1 MLKIK
6 SISNYIRCLLI
17 IPLLSLVSLPITK
30 SLTIKSAFILPQIVR
45 EWHPIAIANNIDKSK
60 PYVYNIGKLPMV
72 LWYDNKVPLSTINIC
87 KHLGAKLDSG
97 IINDGCLH
105 CSNHFMSYNGTD
117 AIGNVIEKNGLL
129 WWSFKSYTRNPPKI
143 FKDTTK
149 LHQTFIDINVNLIN
163 VILEFIYSNNKT
175 KIRQRKNKFFFSEE
189 LFNAEH
195 RFYYKY
201 PYYIKGSI
209 NNKINYSINF
219 SPLEENKTRLYINIE
234 NNVDTK
240 DFFNYY
246 LNNKLDNLKNYDNNN
261 YLKYLIMLKDDNS
274 YMKQIY
280 LLFDKY
286 SFPND
291 FTISS
296 FYKYR
301 QFY

>member
-1 MLKIK
+1 MLFYK
-6 SISNYIRCLLI
+6 CLLI
-17 IPLLSLVSLPITK
+17 ISLLSNSFFPIIK
-30 SLTIKSAFILPQIVR
+30 SLTIKSSFILPQIVR
-45 EWHPIAIANNIDKSK
+45 EWHPIAIESNIDKSK

-72 LWYDNKVPLSTINIC
+72 LWYDKNGPLSTINIC
-87 KHLGAKLDSG
+87 KHLGAKLDNG

-105 CSNHFMSYNGTD
+105 CSNHFTSYNSSD
-117 AIGNVIEKNGLL
+117 IIGNVIEKNGLL
-129 WWSFKSYTRNPPKI
+129 WWSFKSNNKNPPKI
-143 FKDTTK
+143 FKESAK

-175 KIRQRKNKFFFSEE
+175 KIKQRKNKFLFSEQ

-219 SPLEENKTRLYINIE
+219 LPLEENKTRLYINIE
-234 NNVDTK
+234 NNIDIK
-240 DFFNYY
+240 DFFQYY
-246 LNNKLDNLKNYDNNN
+246 LNNKLNNLQNYDNNN
-261 YLKYLIMLKDDNS
+261 YLKYLIMLKNDKS

-291 FTISS
+291 FTVSS

>member
-1 MLKIK
+1 MLFSKYIKI
-6 SISNYIRCLLI
+6 LLI
-17 IPLLSLVSLPITK
+17 IPLLSSAFNL
-30 SLTIKSAFILPQIVR
+30 KSAFILPQIVR
-45 EWHPIAIANNIDKSK
+45 EWHPIAIEKNIDKSK

-72 LWYDNKVPLSTINIC
+72 LWYDNNNNPLSTINIC
-87 KHLGAKLDSG
+87 KHLGAKLDNG

-105 CSNHFMSYNGTD
+105 CSNHLTSYNSSD
-117 AIGNVIEKNGLL
+117 AVGNIIQKNGLL
-129 WWSFKSYTRNPPKI
+129 WWSFKSYTRNPPKL
-143 FKDTTK
+143 FKDTDK

-175 KIRQRKNKFFFSEE
+175 KIKHRNNKFFFNED
-189 LFNAEH
+189 LFNAKH
-195 RFYYKY
+195 KFYYKY
-201 PYYIKGSI
+201 PYCLKGSI
-209 NNKINYSINF
+209 NDKINYCINF
-219 SPLEENKTRLYINIE
+219 LPLEENKTRLYINIVD
-234 NNVDTK
+234 NNDN
-240 DFFNYY
+240 NYDAKIFINY
-246 LNNKLDNLKNYDNNN
+246 ILINKLNNLKNYDNNN

-274 YMKQIY
+274 YMKKIY

>member
-1 MLKIK
+1 MNFFSKF
-6 SISNYIRCLLI
+6 IRCLLI
-17 IPLLSLVSLPITK
+17 IPLLSNINSG
-30 SLTIKSAFILPQIVR
+30 FILPQIFR
-45 EWHPIAIANNIDKSK
+45 EWHPIAIENNIDKSK

-72 LWYDNKVPLSTINIC
+72 LWYDNDIPLSTINIC
-87 KHLGAKLDSG
+87 KHLGAKLNTG
-97 IINDGCLH
+97 IINNGCLH
-105 CSNHFMSYNGTD
+105 CSNHFTSYNNSD
-117 AIGNVIEKNGLL
+117 SIGNIIERNGLL
-129 WWSFKSYTRNPPKI
+129 WWSFKSYAKNPPKI
-143 FKDTTK
+143 FKDTAK
-149 LHQTFIDINVNLIN
+149 LNQTYIDINVNLIN
-163 VILEFIYSNNKT
+163 VILEFIYSNNKI
-175 KIRQRKNKFFFSEE
+175 KIKQRKNKFFFNEQ

-209 NNKINYSINF
+209 NDKINYSINF

-240 DFFNYY
+240 DFYNYY

>member
-1 MLKIK
+1 MIMKFFSK
-6 SISNYIRCLLI
+6 FIRSLLI
-17 IPLLSLVSLPITK
+17 IPLLSTITT

-45 EWHPIAIANNIDKSK
+45 EWHPIAIENNIDKSK

-72 LWYDNKVPLSTINIC
+72 LWYDNDIPLSTINIC
-87 KHLGAKLDSG
+87 KHLGAKLNTG
-97 IINDGCLH
+97 IINNGCLH
-105 CSNHFMSYNGTD
+105 CSNHFTSYNNSD
-117 AIGNVIEKNGLL
+117 SIGNIIERNGLL
-129 WWSFKSYTRNPPKI
+129 WWSFKSYIKSPPKI
-143 FKDTTK
+143 FKDSTK
-149 LHQTFIDINVNLIN
+149 LNQTYIDINVNLIN
-163 VILEFIYSNNKT
+163 VILEFIYSNNKI
-175 KIRQRKNKFFFSEE
+175 KIKQRKNKFFFNEQ

-209 NNKINYSINF
+209 NDKINYSINF

-240 DFFNYY
+240 DFYNYY
-246 LNNKLDNLKNYDNNN
+246 LNNKLDNLKNYDSNNN

>member
-1 MLKIK
+1 MLFSKYIKI
-6 SISNYIRCLLI
+6 LLI
-17 IPLLSLVSLPITK
+17 IPLLSSAFNL
-30 SLTIKSAFILPQIVR
+30 KSAFILPQIVR
-45 EWHPIAIANNIDKSK
+45 EWHPIAIEKNIDKSK

-72 LWYDNKVPLSTINIC
+72 LWYDNNNNPLSTINIC
-87 KHLGAKLDSG
+87 KHLGAKLDNG

-105 CSNHFMSYNGTD
+105 CSNHLTSYNSSD
-117 AIGNVIEKNGLL
+117 AVGNIIQKNGLL
-129 WWSFKSYTRNPPKI
+129 WWSFKSYTRNPPKL
-143 FKDTTK
+143 FKDTEK

-175 KIRQRKNKFFFSEE
+175 KIKHRNNKFFFNED
-189 LFNAEH
+189 LFNAKH
-195 RFYYKY
+195 KFYYKY
-201 PYYIKGSI
+201 PYCLKGSI
-209 NNKINYSINF
+209 NDKINYCINF
-219 SPLEENKTRLYINIE
+219 LPLEENKTRLYINIVD
-234 NNVDTK
+234 NNNDIDTK
-240 DFFNYY
+240 NFINYI
-246 LNNKLDNLKNYDNNN
+246 LINKLNNLKNYDNNN

-274 YMKQIY
+274 YMKKIY

>member
-1 MLKIK
+1 MILSKI
-6 SISNYIRCLLI
+6 IRFLLI
-17 IPLLSLVSLPITK
+17 IPLT
-30 SLTIKSAFILPQIVR
+30 LTSALTLKSAFILPQIVR
-45 EWHPIAIANNIDKSK
+45 EWHPIAIENNIDKSK

-72 LWYDNKVPLSTINIC
+72 LWYNNNTPISTINIC
-87 KHLGAKLDSG
+87 KHLGAKLDNG
-97 IINDGCLH
+97 IIKDGCLQ
-105 CSNHFMSYNGTD
+105 CSNHLTSYNNSD
-117 AIGNVIEKNGLL
+117 AIGNIIQKNGLL

-143 FKDTTK
+143 FKDTDK
-149 LHQTFIDINVNLIN
+149 LHQSFIDINVNLIN

-175 KIRQRKNKFFFSEE
+175 KIRQRKNKFFFKEE
-189 LFNAEH
+189 LFNTEH

-219 SPLEENKTRLYINIE
+219 LPLEENKTRLYINILN
-234 NNVDTK
+234 NNVDTNL
-240 DFFNYY
+240 FINYY
-246 LNNKLDNLKNYDNNN
+246 LKSKLNNLKNYDNNN